1 MIISERI
8 FELMEE
14 RDISQIE
21 FSRATGIS
29 QSTISDWKRKKINP
43 SADKIMKICEVLSV
57 TPDEILQ
64 NETKDNKLDHII
76 VSEGTEKYKLIL
88 EFEKLN
94 RRGKDRLLGY
104 VDALMEDRSKQKKE

>member
-1 MIISERI
+1 M
-8 FELMEE
+8 
-14 RDISQIE
+14 
-21 FSRATGIS
+21 
-29 QSTISDWKRKKINP
+29 
-43 SADKIMKICEVLSV
+43 
-57 TPDEILQ
+57 
-64 NETKDNKLDHII
+64 DHII